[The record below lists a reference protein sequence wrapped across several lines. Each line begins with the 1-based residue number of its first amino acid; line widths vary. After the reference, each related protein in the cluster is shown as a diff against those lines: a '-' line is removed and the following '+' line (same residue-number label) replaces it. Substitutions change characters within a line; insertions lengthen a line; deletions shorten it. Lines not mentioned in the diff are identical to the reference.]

1 MVRGCASNFAGHSPK
16 KREPLPEG
24 LSPSAHQAAKPQR
37 KSNGACGKLARAP
50 NGAPLLTDELLKWR
64 SEFPMLDSTV
74 YLISHS
80 LGAMPRATYERLHE
94 YADIWATRGVR
105 AWAEGW
111 WNMPVSVGNEV
122 GRIIGADPETVV
134 MHQNVSICQSLILS
148 CFLPL
153 PANSKRNKIVY
164 SELNFPSVMYVYGAH
179 ARAHGLRIETV
190 KSDDGITVP
199 LERMLAA
206 IDEETLLAPISHVL
220 FKSAFLQDAKA
231 IIQRAHKVGAMVILD
246 TYQSAG
252 TVPFSVKELN
262 VDFAT
267 GGSVK
272 WLCGGPGA
280 GYLYVRPDLIE
291 KLQPKTT
298 GWMAHEHPFAF
309 ETEMHYAPNITRFL
323 HGSPAIPALYAAES
337 GYKIINEIGVAAIRE
352 KSVRQ
357 TSRLIELAEAAG
369 FRVTSPKDPA
379 RRGGTVTIAVEHAAA
394 VTRELVRR
402 EVIVDYRPGAGVRL
416 SPHFYT
422 TDDELEFAIKEM
434 KSIRDTRSYAT
445 NEAAGAAF

>member
-1 MVRGCASNFAGHSPK
+1 PILEK
-16 KREPLPEG
+16 
-24 LSPSAHQAAKPQR
+24 
-37 KSNGACGKLARAP
+37 
-50 NGAPLLTDELLKWR
+50 
-64 SEFPMLDSTV
+64 TV

-80 LGAMPRATYERLHE
+80 LGAMPRATYDRLHE
-94 YADIWATRGVR
+94 YAEIWATRGVR

-111 WNMPVSVGNEV
+111 WDMPVTVGNEV
-122 GRIIGADPETVV
+122 AHIIGADEGTVA

-153 PANSKRNKIVY
+153 PENSTRRKIVY
-164 SELNFPSVMYVYGAH
+164 SELNFPSVMYVYDAH
-179 ARAHGLRIETV
+179 ARDHGLRIDIV

-206 IDEETLLAPISHVL
+206 IDEETLLVPISHVL
-220 FKSAFLQDAKA
+220 YKSAFLQDAKA
-231 IIQRAHKVGAMVILD
+231 ITERAHEVGAMMVLD
-246 TYQSAG
+246 VYQSAG
-252 TVPFSVKELN
+252 TVPFSVKDLH

-280 GYLYVRPDLIE
+280 GYLYVRPDLQQQLE
-291 KLQPKTT
+291 PKTT
-298 GWMAHEHPFAF
+298 GWMAHEAPFDF
-309 ETEMHYAPNITRFL
+309 DPQLHYAPNVARFL
-323 HGSPAIPALYAAES
+323 HGSPAIPALYAAQS
-337 GYKIINEIGVAAIRE
+337 GYRIINEIGVAAIRE

-369 FRVTSPKDPA
+369 FRVTSPGDPA

-422 TDDELEFAIKEM
+422 
-434 KSIRDTRSYAT
+434 
-445 NEAAGAAF
+445 

>member
-1 MVRGCASNFAGHSPK
+1 M
-16 KREPLPEG
+16 
-24 LSPSAHQAAKPQR
+24 
-37 KSNGACGKLARAP
+37 
-50 NGAPLLTDELLKWR
+50 TDDLLKWR
-64 SEFPMLDSTV
+64 SEFPILDKTV

-80 LGAMPRATYERLHE
+80 LGAMPHATYDRLHE

-111 WNMPVSVGNEV
+111 WNMPVTIGDEV

-164 SELNFPSVMYVYGAH
+164 SELNFPSVMYVYEAH
-179 ARAHGLRIETV
+179 AREHGLRIEVV
-190 KSDDGITVP
+190 KSDDGMTVP

-206 IDEETLLAPISHVL
+206 IDEETLLVPISHVL
-220 FKSAFLQDAKA
+220 YKSAFLQDAKA
-231 IIQRAHKVGAMVILD
+231 ITERAHAVGARVVLD
-246 TYQSAG
+246 VYQSAG
-252 TVPFSVKELN
+252 TVPFSVKELR

-280 GYLYVRPDLIE
+280 GFLYVRPDLIDQLE
-291 KLQPKTT
+291 PKTT
-298 GWMAHEHPFAF
+298 GWMAHESPFAF

-337 GYKIINEIGVAAIRE
+337 GYKIINEIGVRAIRE
-352 KSVRQ
+352 KSMRQ
-357 TSRLIELAEAAG
+357 TAGLIEVAEEAG
-369 FRVTSPKDPA
+369 FRTTSPKNPA
-379 RRGGTVTIAVEHAAA
+379 QRGGTITVWDEHAGAI
-394 VTRELVRR
+394 TKELIRR
-402 EVIVDYRPGAGVRL
+402 EFIVDYRPGAGVRI

-422 TDDELEFAIKEM
+422 KDEELELVIAEM
-434 KSIRDTRSYAT
+434 KKIRDTRAYAAQ
-445 NEAAGAAF
+445 EKVGAAF